1 MDELPAAEN
10 TASLQAGP
18 FTINLRVVLSL
29 LALVVITIVSFWAAL
44 NPVWIEQA
52 GHWGYLGAALI
63 SFLASATVFL
73 PAPGLAVVFSMGGVL
88 NPVLLGILAGIGS
101 GLGELSGY
109 VAGASGR
116 TLVSQ
121 QRTHPF
127 VKRFTTR
134 DTAIA
139 LFLFAV
145 LPLPLFDFAGIVAAP
160 CDMLGDHGAACIGHE
175 RHRLLHV
182 GGSDDRT
189 CSDQERA
196 TGNGHA
202 ASPCVSHR
210 KKH

>member
-10 TASLQAGP
+10 TASFQIGS
-18 FTINLRVVLSL
+18 FSINLRVVLSL
-29 LALVVITIVSFWAAL
+29 LALVVITIISFWAAL

-63 SFLASATVFL
+63 SFLSSATVIL

-116 TLVSQ
+116 ALISQ

-127 VKRFTTR
+127 VKRLTTR
-134 DTAIA
+134 STGFA
-139 LFLFAV
+139 LFVLAV
-145 LPLPLFDFAGIVAAP
+145 LPLPVFDFAGIMAGAMRFPIPVF
-160 CDMLGDHGAACIGHE
+160 LGTVISGKIIKHIIIALMGAGFLP
-175 RHRLLHV
+175 LLRVFV
-182 GGSDDRT
+182 GM
-189 CSDQERA
+189 
-196 TGNGHA
+196 
-202 ASPCVSHR
+202 
-210 KKH
+210 

>member
-10 TASLQAGP
+10 TASLQAGS

-29 LALVVITIVSFWAAL
+29 LALAAITLGSFWAAL
-44 NPVWIEQA
+44 NPGWVEQA

-63 SFLASATVFL
+63 SLLSSATVIL

-116 TLVSQ
+116 TLISQ
-121 QRTHPF
+121 ERTHPF

-134 DTAIA
+134 YTAVA

-145 LPLPLFDFAGIVAAP
+145 LPLPLFDFAGIVAGAMRIRIP
-160 CDMLGDHGAACIGHE
+160 VFLGTVISGKIIKHIIIALMGAGFLPML
-175 RHRLLHV
+175 RVFV
-182 GGSDDRT
+182 GM
-189 CSDQERA
+189 
-196 TGNGHA
+196 
-202 ASPCVSHR
+202 
-210 KKH
+210 